1 MKIFSIGLS
10 RTGAVTLNEAL
21 TMLGYRAHLVADGEE
36 DLQGE
41 LADFDAYTHTPLAAL
56 YKELDERFPN
66 SKFILTVR
74 ANREGWLNSC
84 EKLFSLIAKQ
94 SEASI
99 KVLMRTY
106 GTNVFDREVFNTA
119 YERHMENVMEYF
131 KDRHDDLLIL
141 DITSGEGFEK
151 LCPFL
156 GKPILNQPMPRR
168 NTMESLHKPSKK
180 IKRFLVNWMM
190 AREIKWFLKKLIGK

>member
-1 MKIFSIGLS
+1 
-10 RTGAVTLNEAL
+10 
-21 TMLGYRAHLVADGEE
+21 MLGYRSHLVGDGEE

-84 EKLFSLIAKQ
+84 EKLFGLIAKQ

-106 GTNVFDREVFNTA
+106 GTNVFDREVFNAA
-119 YERHMENVMEYF
+119 YERHIENVMEYF

-168 NTMESLHKPSKK
+168 NTMESLHKPNKK

-190 AREIKWFLKKLIGK
+190 AREIKWFLKKIIGK